1 MRPPALCRKPYHLSP
16 EPQTIQSWGR
26 VTRQM
31 GLRICFQFPKG
42 YSRHIGISEVPAC
55 PRGDQRDSEN
65 ISSLAEPWALYKEA
79 TGYEDF
85 NLEGGIWTGECP
97 QQGTPQV
104 ISVINMLWKKLS
116 IIVQVIHIWDPSVFL
131 SCLKQKKVKDE
142 RKVIIMEA
150 TSFISK
156 LHVYLM
162 LGQFVKG

>member
-42 YSRHIGISEVPAC
+42 CSRHIGISEVPAC

-65 ISSLAEPWALYKEA
+65 ISSLAEPWALCKEA
-79 TGYEDF
+79 TGHEDF

-97 QQGTPQV
+97 QQGTDPAGHICHKYALEEALNYCAGYTYLGPFCFSRLLKTEESQRR
-104 ISVINMLWKKLS
+104 KKGDNYGSHLLYLKAS
-116 IIVQVIHIWDPSVFL
+116 CVPHVRAIH
-131 SCLKQKKVKDE
+131 
-142 RKVIIMEA
+142 
-150 TSFISK
+150 
-156 LHVYLM
+156 
-162 LGQFVKG
+162 